1 MYSKCNRFNLYKVIN
16 ENELNFNLDLIKFNF
31 DRYQSVA
38 SDLLESVKKMEDSL
52 KRLQRVRQ
60 NKNAS
65 SASLA
70 TMSSSSSS
78 AMSDDDKIRLQLVLD
93 ITEFGRQL
101 EEKFNGY
108 KGDSNYD
115 SLYKLVE
122 ELNLSI
128 NTNTDNSLPSVSNTN
143 E

>member
-1 MYSKCNRFNLYKVIN
+1 
-16 ENELNFNLDLIKFNF
+16 
-31 DRYQSVA
+31 
-38 SDLLESVKKMEDSL
+38 MEDSL
-52 KRLQRVRQ
+52 KRLQKVRQ

-70 TMSSSSSS
+70 SMGTPASSS
-78 AMSDDDKIRLQLVLD
+78 MSDDDKIRLQLVLD
-93 ITEFGRQL
+93 ITEFGKQL

-108 KGDSNYD
+108 KGDSNYE

-122 ELNLSI
+122 EINLTIS
-128 NTNTDNSLPSVSNTN
+128 NTDTTLPTINNNN